1 MWLLIITFI
10 VVLMFGLVVFS
21 GSPYVP
27 SRKEYVK
34 QALTEL
40 CPISSSDLL
49 VDIGSG
55 DGVVL
60 REAAKLGARAV
71 GYEINPILVFIS
83 RFLSSK
89 YDLVNVRLANF
100 WLEKIPD
107 DTTLIYVFSATRDI
121 KSIIK
126 KIQKETN
133 RVGHQIRAISYGSEF
148 IGVEHLKDV
157 GAYHLYVFYPLQS
170 DKAQV

>member
-1 MWLLIITFI
+1 MWLLIIAFI
-10 VVLMFGLVVFS
+10 IVLMFGLVVFS

-40 CPISSSDLL
+40 CSINSSDLL

-60 REAAKLGARAV
+60 RETAKLGARAV
-71 GYEINPILVFIS
+71 GYEINPILVFVS

-89 YDLVNVRLANF
+89 YGLINIKLANF

-107 DTTLIYVFSATRDI
+107 DTTFIYVFSATRDI

-133 RVGHQIRAISYGSEF
+133 RLGHQIRVISYGSEF
-148 IGVEHLKDV
+148 KGVEHLKDV
-157 GAYHLYVFYPLQS
+157 GGYHLYVFYPLQS

>member
-1 MWLLIITFI
+1 MWLLIIAF
-10 VVLMFGLVVFS
+10 VVILMFGLVVFS

-27 SRKEYVK
+27 SRKEYIK

-71 GYEINPILVFIS
+71 GYEINPILVLIS
-83 RFLSSK
+83 QFLSGK
-89 YDLVNVRLANF
+89 YDLVSVRLANF

-107 DTTLIYVFSATRDI
+107 NTTVIYVFSVTRDI

-133 RVGHQIRAISYGSEF
+133 RLGHQIRVISYGSEF
-148 IGVEHLKDV
+148 KGVEHLKDV
-157 GAYHLYVFYPLQS
+157 GGYHLYVFYPLQS